1 MNCVRCGRPINLAAR
16 VIQSKQGPLAW
27 GPVCARKAGLIEHRP
42 RLAKP
47 QEQVGPGIPDPTQMK
62 LELTE

>member
-16 VIQSKQGPLAW
+16 VIPSKRGPLAW

-42 RLAKP
+42 RVTRPKE
-47 QEQVGPGIPDPTQMK
+47 QERPGIPDPNQMT
-62 LELTE
+62 LELAE

>member
-42 RLAKP
+42 RVAKP
-47 QEQVGPGIPDPTQMK
+47 QEKVGPGIPDPNQMR
-62 LELTE
+62 LELAE

>member
-42 RLAKP
+42 RMHK
-47 QEQVGPGIPDPTQMK
+47 QKEQDGPGQPDPNQMT
-62 LELTE
+62 LELTA